1 MGATQMFL
9 HKILNYFIEK
19 SNASLRKEMPEPF
32 NNNITYIPP
41 EVLDSS
47 VKVKHSGSHYA
58 KGMNLT
64 NGHPQPPQG
73 HIGIPL
79 SKLPAGTNDMT
90 YDKLETAESNYAT
103 PNYTVYY

>member
-1 MGATQMFL
+1 
-9 HKILNYFIEK
+9 
-19 SNASLRKEMPEPF
+19 MPEPF

-47 VKVKHSGSHYA
+47 VKVKHSDSHYA
-58 KGMNLT
+58 KGRILL
-64 NGHPQPPQG
+64 
-73 HIGIPL
+73 IVIL
-79 SKLPAGTNDMT
+79 SHHKAITVYHYLNYQLELMIMT